1 MAVPSLAG
9 GAVVIGLSTISFLS
23 PALLW
28 VLVLLPV
35 LWWILRATPP
45 APLRATFPAILLLLG
60 LNDRETTP
68 AKTPWWLLALRV
80 LALSV
85 AVIGF
90 AEPVLNA
97 KDTHEN
103 TRPLMIVMDG
113 SWSSAG
119 NWTAR
124 MGKARE
130 ALRRADAAGRLTAIY
145 LLTDSPKAAEGLNFI
160 SANAQIKRLPALRP
174 QAWVP
179 DFSAWS
185 TYFDGQE
192 NAFDTLW
199 FSDGLGTKTRADL
212 LKALQAAGR
221 VAVVE
226 ADTPVMA
233 LLPPTIKSGAL
244 QVGVTRSFSHQGV
257 EVSAEA
263 YGLDPAGV
271 RRVLASTNVAIPK
284 GDTGATLAFD
294 IPVDLRN
301 RVTSVEI
308 VGGNTAG
315 SVVVTGDSVQ
325 RRKVALIS
333 LKDQQEGSNFVS
345 DVFYLRKALVP
356 SAQVIEADLKTTLQ
370 ANPDVII
377 FVDVGKLS
385 ADENAQV
392 KNWVEQGGLLVR
404 FAGRRLAASQI
415 GLRQEHDLLPVRL
428 RAGGR
433 SVGGAMSWGQPKA
446 LQNFDAS
453 SPFSGLKI
461 PSDVLVTSQVVAQP
475 DPNLSQ
481 RVIAALADGT
491 PLVTQKTLGA
501 GRVVLFHVTAN
512 AEWSNLPL
520 SGLFVEM
527 LERLAVSTTG
537 NLSDAKDIEGLIWKP
552 ENIITAFGGLRSVT
566 DLSGIDGGD
575 LITHQLSKN
584 MQPGVYRN
592 SDRSIALNVL
602 QDGDVLRAPDWP
614 QSVTVTGLQK
624 QQERFLQPYLLIAAL
639 MLLLLDAI
647 VSLWLSGKLSGN
659 KLGHVAAVLITCS
672 LFVPDMGFAQTDDGF
687 VTRINNTV
695 LAYVRTG
702 DVKLDQTSHAG
713 MLGLAAELFRRT
725 SVEPIEPY
733 GVDIETDALSIY
745 PFLYWPI
752 SARQKAPSDA
762 AVEKLNRYLRTGGMI
777 MFDTRDAYLS
787 VGGGTTNGKVLQK
800 IAARLEVP
808 PLEPIPKDHV
818 LTRSFYLLQDFPGR
832 YLGAPVWIEAAPTD
846 AQNVEGV
853 PFRNLN
859 DGVSPVIIGG
869 NDWAAA
875 WAIDKAGRYQF
886 PVGRGL
892 IGSEQREFSQRFGV
906 NLIMYVLTGN
916 YKSDQVHIPALLDR
930 LGQ

>member
-1 MAVPSLAG
+1 
-9 GAVVIGLSTISFLS
+9 VIGLNTISFLS

-28 VLVLLPV
+28 ALVLLPI

-45 APLRATFPAILLLLG
+45 APLREIFPAVLLLLG
-60 LNDRETTP
+60 LKDRETTP
-68 AKTPWWLLALRV
+68 AKTPWWLLALRI

-85 AVIGF
+85 AIIGF

-97 KDTHEN
+97 KNTNEN

-113 SWSSAG
+113 SWASAS

-130 ALRRADAAGRLTAIY
+130 ALRRADAAGRLSAIY
-145 LLTDSPKAAEGLNFI
+145 LLTDSPKAAEALNFI

-174 QAWVP
+174 QAWAP
-179 DFSAWS
+179 DFSAWAE
-185 TYFDGQE
+185 YFNGQE
-192 NAFDTLW
+192 NGFDTIW
-199 FSDGLGTKTRADL
+199 FSDGLDATPRANL
-212 LKALQAAGR
+212 LKVLQVAGQ
-221 VAVVE
+221 VTVFE
-226 ADTPVMA
+226 PDTPVMA
-233 LLPPTIKSGAL
+233 LLPPTIQNGML
-244 QVGVTRSFSHQGV
+244 HVDVTRSFARQGV
-257 EVSAEA
+257 DVSAEA
-263 YGLDPAGV
+263 YGLDPAGIQ
-271 RRVLASTNVAIPK
+271 RVLASTDVQIPK
-284 GDTGATLAFD
+284 GDTTATLVFD

-301 RVTSVEI
+301 RVTRIEI

-315 SVVVTGDSVQ
+315 SVVATGDRVQ

-345 DVFYLRKALVP
+345 DLFYLRKALVP
-356 SAQVIEADLKTTLQ
+356 SAQVIETDLKTTLQ

-377 FVDVGKLS
+377 FVDVGQLS
-385 ADENAQV
+385 QDENRQV
-392 KNWVEQGGLLVR
+392 KDWVEQGGLLVR

-433 SVGGAMSWGQPKA
+433 SIGGAMSWGQPKT
-446 LQNFDAS
+446 LQTFDAS

-491 PLVTQKTLGA
+491 PLVTQKTLGS

-552 ENIITAFGGLRSVT
+552 DSITNAFGVVRSVA
-566 DLSGIDGGD
+566 DLPGVDGVD

-584 MQPGVYRN
+584 LQPGVYRN
-592 SDRSIALNVL
+592 SDRSIALNIL
-602 QDGDVLRAPDWP
+602 QDGDVLRRYDWP

-624 QQERFLQPYLLIAAL
+624 QQERFLQSYLLIAAL

-647 VSLWLSGKLSGN
+647 ASLWLSGKLSGA
-659 KLGHVAAVLITCS
+659 KVGRVATVLIACS
-672 LFVPDMGFAQTDDGF
+672 LFAPDTGFAQNDDGL

-702 DVKLDQTSHAG
+702 DIKLDQTSHAG

-752 SARQKAPSDA
+752 SERQKAPSDA

-787 VGGGTTNGKVLQK
+787 VGGGTANGKILQK
-800 IAARLEVP
+800 IAARLEIP

-818 LTRSFYLLQDFPGR
+818 LTRSFYLLQEFPGR
-832 YLGAPVWIEAAPTD
+832 YLGAPVWIEAAPAD

-875 WAIDKAGRYQF
+875 WAIDKTGRYQF

-892 IGSEQREFSQRFGV
+892 IGSEQREFAQRFGV
-906 NLIMYVLTGN
+906 NLVMYVLTGN